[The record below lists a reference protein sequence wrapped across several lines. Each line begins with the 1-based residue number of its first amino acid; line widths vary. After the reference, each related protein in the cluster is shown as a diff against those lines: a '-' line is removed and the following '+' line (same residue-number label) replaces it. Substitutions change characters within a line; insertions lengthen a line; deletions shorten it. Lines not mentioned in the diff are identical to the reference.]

1 LYIYL
6 SSINCLAKLELVYV
20 NVLKLGLK
28 SLSSFSYNPYS
39 LLVVAIDNWGNTGV
53 ELKL

>member
-6 SSINCLAKLELVYV
+6 SLSNCLAKLELVYV

-28 SLSSFSYNPYS
+28 LLSSFSYNLYS
-39 LLVVAIDNWGNTGV
+39 LLVIAIDN
-53 ELKL
+53 